1 MSNENFDENESELN
15 DPKKVVAQIVDQH
28 EKSTAKFKEIL
39 DAQISAIEND
49 PKLDGK

>member
-1 MSNENFDENESELN
+1 MTNENFDEHGSELGN
-15 DPKKVVAQIVDQH
+15 LKTTVAQIADQH

-49 PKLDGK
+49 PKLEGN